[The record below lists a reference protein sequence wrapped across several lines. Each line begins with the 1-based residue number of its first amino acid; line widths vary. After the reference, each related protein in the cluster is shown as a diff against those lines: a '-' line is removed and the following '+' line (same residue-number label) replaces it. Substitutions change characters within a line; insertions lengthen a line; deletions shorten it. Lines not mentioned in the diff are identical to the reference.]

1 MTASVITS
9 SLLFS
14 WHWTLSIFTKK
25 ELVRKKILKKLKLFK
40 ERLGNTCT
48 QFLNQLGKILL
59 QSLRQIDTYSVISD
73 HKEKL
78 RRANVLHFFTNASP
92 GQLGFCRGQKNR
104 SLVSLQC

>member
-1 MTASVITS
+1 
-9 SLLFS
+9 
-14 WHWTLSIFTKK
+14 
-25 ELVRKKILKKLKLFK
+25 
-40 ERLGNTCT
+40 
-48 QFLNQLGKILL
+48 
-59 QSLRQIDTYSVISD
+59 VISD